1 MKKLIS
7 STLALTMLA
16 TPLISSTCFA
26 DETNNPNGHYVQNE
40 DRSEPFKEKKCD
52 SQKTRKILAGVAA
65 GTIALTGVT
74 TATLKLCENQLPE
87 SLKVKF
93 PFLFTKK
100 AQETQ
105 ENIKTEKIPETV
117 TETETTKDENTKT
130 VVTESE
136 VSKNQTVET
145 VTADSN
151 ITKNETIK
159 TVAVEPEVSKNQT
172 VETVTADSN
181 VTKNETIEA
190 AVADPVVSKN
200 QTVETVTAD
209 SNITKNEAIEPLTTK
224 PSISMNKTIETV
236 ATESNITKNETTI
249 ETIAAELN
257 ITKKENTGSVAVN
270 SNTTK
275 NETADIEAIKAK
287 IIQSLAKNNTTN
299 DADDTSWLNTLKS
312 TTENVWNS
320 AKDFISATPTQIKY
334 AGYAALT
341 VLFFLG
347 GYRARKGINN
357 FLAKRKAA
365 AAAAALAAEEAAE
378 KAAVARATEAAPA
391 LNALKE
397 QFTQIAAE
405 AATKA
410 AIIAEEK
417 TFMDT
422 MGNVADFFIKEAAD
436 AAAVGEADVA
446 ATVAADAAA
455 TVAAAGKAK
464 FVARTIVNGKTVLKE
479 MADGT
484 FRLFGKE
491 TTRDNIIQILQ
502 AGNFKAL
509 INSIKNFVTVTPTGP
524 VTAFAKLC
532 FSDEAPSNAQE
543 KLDFLLK

>member
-74 TATLKLCENQLPE
+74 AATLKLCENQLPE

-151 ITKNETIK
+151 ITKNE
-159 TVAVEPEVSKNQT
+159 
-172 VETVTADSN
+172 
-181 VTKNETIEA
+181 
-190 AVADPVVSKN
+190 
-200 QTVETVTAD
+200 
-209 SNITKNEAIEPLTTK
+209 AIEPLTTK

-249 ETIAAELN
+249 ENIAAERN
-257 ITKKENTGSVAVN
+257 ITKKETTGSVAVN

-287 IIQSLAKNNTTN
+287 IIQSLAKKNTTNDTN
-299 DADDTSWLNTLKS
+299 DADDTNWLNTLKS
-312 TTENVWNS
+312 TAENVWNS
-320 AKDFISATPTQIKY
+320 AKDSFSAIPTPIKDVGYYVGCAVLTALLYLGGRKAMKSFNNLLTKRKEPAVALVGAATGAATNAAAPLVDAAANAESAVVVSPVVKESLKQLGLLNVDLTKLYMYVNGNNDDTVCFKIGNEVLPFTIPREFLIEILQKLNTVGNNAALIPEKYREFFNMFSPTQIVK
-334 AGYAALT
+334 
-341 VLFFLG
+341 
-347 GYRARKGINN
+347 
-357 FLAKRKAA
+357 
-365 AAAAALAAEEAAE
+365 
-378 KAAVARATEAAPA
+378 A
-391 LNALKE
+391 LNYL
-397 QFTQIAAE
+397 
-405 AATKA
+405 
-410 AIIAEEK
+410 
-417 TFMDT
+417 
-422 MGNVADFFIKEAAD
+422 
-436 AAAVGEADVA
+436 
-446 ATVAADAAA
+446 
-455 TVAAAGKAK
+455 
-464 FVARTIVNGKTVLKE
+464 KTV
-479 MADGT
+479 
-484 FRLFGKE
+484 
-491 TTRDNIIQILQ
+491 
-502 AGNFKAL
+502 
-509 INSIKNFVTVTPTGP
+509 
-524 VTAFAKLC
+524 
-532 FSDEAPSNAQE
+532 
-543 KLDFLLK
+543 

>member
-151 ITKNETIK
+151 ITKNE
-159 TVAVEPEVSKNQT
+159 
-172 VETVTADSN
+172 
-181 VTKNETIEA
+181 
-190 AVADPVVSKN
+190 
-200 QTVETVTAD
+200 
-209 SNITKNEAIEPLTTK
+209 AIEPLTTK

-257 ITKKENTGSVAVN
+257 ITKKETTGSVAVN

-275 NETADIEAIKAK
+275 SETADIEAIKAK

>member
-65 GTIALTGVT
+65 GTVAIAGATV
-74 TATLKLCENQLPE
+74 ATLKHFEDKLPE

-117 TETETTKDENTKT
+117 TET
-130 VVTESE
+130 
-136 VSKNQTVET
+136 

-159 TVAVEPEVSKNQT
+159 TVAV
-172 VETVTADSN
+172 
-181 VTKNETIEA
+181 
-190 AVADPVVSKN
+190 
-200 QTVETVTAD
+200 D
-209 SNITKNEAIEPLTTK
+209 SNITKNETIEPITTE
-224 PSISMNKTIETV
+224 PSISMNKNIETV

-257 ITKKENTGSVAVN
+257 ITNKETTGSVAVN

-275 NETADIEAIKAK
+275 NETADFEAIKAEF
-287 IIQSLAKNNTTN
+287 IQALAKNNPTN
-299 DADDTSWLNTLKS
+299 DANDTNWLS
-312 TTENVWNS
+312 TIGNVLNS
-320 AKDFISATPTQIKY
+320 AQAKY
-334 AGYAALT
+334 VIALIGCAALT
-341 VLFFLG
+341 PLVFLG
-347 GYRARKGINN
+347 GYKARKVINN
-357 FLAKRKAA
+357 FLAERKAAA

-378 KAAVARATEAAPA
+378 KAAVAR
-391 LNALKE
+391 
-397 QFTQIAAE
+397 
-405 AATKA
+405 A

-436 AAAVGEADVA
+436 AAVGEADVA

-509 INSIKNFVTVTPTGP
+509 INSIKNFVTVTPTDP

>member
-7 STLALTMLA
+7 STLALTMLV
-16 TPLISSTCFA
+16 TPLMGSACFA
-26 DETNNPNGHYVQNE
+26 DTAQEPNVHYVQNE
-40 DRSEPFKEKKCD
+40 NRSEPFKEKKCD
-52 SQKTRKILAGVAA
+52 SQKTRKILAGVTA

-74 TATLKLCENQLPE
+74 AATLKHFEDKLPE

-151 ITKNETIK
+151 ITKNENIK

-172 VETVTADSN
+172 IETVTADSDITKN
-181 VTKNETIEA
+181 ENIKTVAVDSNFTKNETIEPIA
-190 AVADPVVSKN
+190 A
-200 QTVETVTAD
+200 
-209 SNITKNEAIEPLTTK
+209 K
-224 PSISMNKTIETV
+224 PSISMNKNIETV

-249 ETIAAELN
+249 ENIAAELN
-257 ITKKENTGSVAVN
+257 ITKKETTGSVAVN

-287 IIQSLAKNNTTN
+287 IIQSLAKNTTTN
-299 DADDTSWLNTLKS
+299 DADDTNWLNTLKN
-312 TTENVWNS
+312 TAENVWNS
-320 AKDFISATPTQIKY
+320 AKDSFSATPTQIKY
-334 AGYAALT
+334 AIGCAALT

-405 AATKA
+405 AAAKA

-436 AAAVGEADVA
+436 AAAV
-446 ATVAADAAA
+446 ADAAA
-455 TVAAAGKAK
+455 TVAVDAAANAESAVVVSPVVKESLKQLGLLNVDLTKLNMY
-464 FVARTIVNGKTVLKE
+464 VNGNNVDTVRFRIGNEVLPFTMSREFLIETLQKLNI
-479 MADGT
+479 DGNNAALIPEKYRE
-484 FRLFGKE
+484 FF
-491 TTRDNIIQILQ
+491 NMFSPAQIV
-502 AGNFKAL
+502 KAL
-509 INSIKNFVTVTPTGP
+509 NY
-524 VTAFAKLC
+524 
-532 FSDEAPSNAQE
+532 
-543 KLDFLLK
+543 LKAV